1 MQVRVGYIIYG
12 ILLLLNLNYGCKNHQ
27 AKVPT
32 YFSVKETRVIP
43 FQSNNYKNQT
53 VQDIW
58 VFQYPKY
65 IGTFEKP
72 TIFPIINSDEK
83 RLIIQGGVW
92 ENNSPISRVPYP
104 FWKADTILFEYRL
117 SEVQEIIPKFE
128 YFIDTLL
135 VLPLNETFE
144 NQEIKFQ
151 LFNNFLTDTTSLL
164 RTTEDVFDG
173 IYAGKVVFND
183 TNRVFEI
190 TSFQEFSLPREKTQ
204 TWLEFCYKSTLN
216 LRVGLIVKSF
226 NDLKVEASDMLTFR
240 DGQWHT
246 MYINLTPIIFRAQ
259 PGAKFQLF
267 MFANGKGENHTL
279 YLDNIRIIHF
289 K

>member
-1 MQVRVGYIIYG
+1 MQVKLPFIVMGMIAWWCYS
-12 ILLLLNLNYGCKNHQ
+12 CKNQ
-27 AKVPT
+27 KSVVPT
-32 YFSVKETRVIP
+32 YFSVKETKVIP
-43 FQSNNYKNQT
+43 FQSTNEKNQT
-53 VQDIW
+53 VEDIW

-72 TIFPIINSDEK
+72 TIFPIINSEEK

-92 ENNSPISRVPYP
+92 QNNNPIARVAYP
-104 FWKADTILFEYRL
+104 FWKADTISFEYKP

-144 NQEIKFQ
+144 NQEISFQ

-173 IYAGKVVFND
+173 MYAGKVVFND
-183 TNRVFEI
+183 TNKVFEI
-190 TSFQEFSLPREKTQ
+190 TNIQDFSLPREKTQ

-216 LRVGLIVKSF
+216 LRVGLIIKSF

-246 MYINLTPIIFRAQ
+246 MYINLTPVIFNAQ
-259 PGAKFQLF
+259 PNAKFQLF
-267 MFANGKGENHTL
+267 MYANGNGEDHTL

>member
-1 MQVRVGYIIYG
+1 MQVRLFRYLG
-12 ILLLLNLNYGCKNHQ
+12 IGMLIFLWYSCKNQ
-27 AKVPT
+27 KAIVPT

-43 FQSNNYKNQT
+43 FQSNDEKDQT
-53 VQDIW
+53 VKDIW

-65 IGTFEKP
+65 VGTFEKP
-72 TIFPIINSDEK
+72 TIFPIINSEEK
-83 RLIIQGGVW
+83 RLILQGGVW
-92 ENNSPISRVPYP
+92 ENNNPISRVPYP
-104 FWKADTILFEYRL
+104 FWKADTISFDFNPA
-117 SEVQEIIPKFE
+117 EVKEIVPKFQ
-128 YFIDTLL
+128 YFIDTIL
-135 VLPLNETFE
+135 VLPVNETFE
-144 NQEIKFQ
+144 SQEIKFQ

-173 IYAGKVVFND
+173 IYAGKVAFND
-183 TNRVFEI
+183 TNKIFEI
-190 TSFQEFSLPREKTQ
+190 TSFEDFSLPREKTQ
-204 TWLEFCYKSTLN
+204 TWLEFSYKSTLN

-240 DGQWHT
+240 DGQWHS

-259 PGAKFQLF
+259 PGARFQFF

>member
-1 MQVRVGYIIYG
+1 MHCKGLVWIGL
-12 ILLLLNLNYGCKNHQ
+12 LLLLNNGCKNQ
-27 AKVPT
+27 KALVPT
-32 YFSVKETRVIP
+32 YFSVKETRVVP
-43 FQSNNYKNQT
+43 FQSTNERNQT
-53 VQDIW
+53 VKDIW
-58 VFQYPKY
+58 VFQYPEY

-72 TIFPIINSDEK
+72 TIFPVIRTDEN
-83 RLIIQGGVW
+83 RLILQGGVW
-92 ENNSPISRVPYP
+92 ENNSPISRVAYP
-104 FWKADTILFEYRL
+104 FWKADTLFFDFQPG
-117 SEVQEIIPKFE
+117 EVKEIVPKFE

-135 VLPLNETFE
+135 ILPLNETFE

-173 IYAGKVVFND
+173 IYAGKVIFND
-183 TNRVFEI
+183 TNKVFEI
-190 TSFQEFSLPREKTQ
+190 TSIQDFSLPRAKTQ
-204 TWLEFCYKSTLN
+204 TWLEFCYKSTLS

-246 MYINLTPIIFRAQ
+246 MYINLTPIVFKAQ
-259 PGAKFQLF
+259 PDAKFQLF
-267 MFANGKGENHTL
+267 MYANGKGENHTL
-279 YLDNIRIIHF
+279 YLDNIRIIYF